1 MKRTIVI
8 YLILC
13 FLVPISVEAKK
24 RSFGKGLYWELSD
37 DGTLTVSGFGIMPD
51 YGYKKY
57 SGQKKYKKRPWHKS
71 CQDIR
76 KIIIENGVTTIGD
89 GVFYDCENLKSIK
102 IANSVKSIGDRAFY
116 RCGME
121 SVVIPNSVK
130 YVGHNAFSRCKSL
143 KEIQIPNSVT
153 RLGFNA
159 FDGCVSLTS
168 ITIPSSIS
176 VIEGYL
182 FEGCTNLV
190 SVILPNTIKEIERN
204 AFYGCDN
211 LRQLYIPRSVT
222 KVGKYAFARKATSY
236 ELYKTYDGE
245 ILTMPDFM
253 LNGDPTQWGLSQES
267 VDAYKYGIRD
277 DSGKLLRS
285 GRKGWK
291 ITKLSNDIN
300 NFYVVEEDRKMGMV
314 DDKGKWLLPL
324 SDNIYNIE
332 LAGNNYIKI
341 RDKNYDYGIIDNAGN
356 TIIPTSRSYSY
367 IGNFNTTDKTFP
379 VTKGRYNGI
388 CNERG
393 EELSMTKRA
402 ADKYDIMFD
411 GGYSNAEKIAT
422 NDTIYF
428 IVSKKGLKG
437 LTDAEGNVIIPA
449 ELSVLEPA
457 GTTFLRF
464 KVGDFYGILNYTGKI
479 IIDTDRG
486 YTSIGDYISFT
497 KRFPYTMDGY
507 KGECDITG
515 QQISKIKVETLKQTD
530 AKPETIIPQKQEDKK
545 EEKKVEV
552 VVKQQ
557 TWVPCN
563 NCGGTGRC
571 PYCDNGW
578 RQLATGW
585 ERCWVCMNMKGV
597 CLSCRGS
604 RGHYE

>member
-1 MKRTIVI
+1 
-8 YLILC
+8 
-13 FLVPISVEAKK
+13 
-24 RSFGKGLYWELSD
+24 
-37 DGTLTVSGFGIMPD
+37 
-51 YGYKKY
+51 
-57 SGQKKYKKRPWHKS
+57 
-71 CQDIR
+71 
-76 KIIIENGVTTIGD
+76 
-89 GVFYDCENLKSIK
+89 
-102 IANSVKSIGDRAFY
+102 
-116 RCGME
+116 
-121 SVVIPNSVK
+121 
-130 YVGHNAFSRCKSL
+130 
-143 KEIQIPNSVT
+143 
-153 RLGFNA
+153 
-159 FDGCVSLTS
+159 
-168 ITIPSSIS
+168 
-176 VIEGYL
+176 
-182 FEGCTNLV
+182 
-190 SVILPNTIKEIERN
+190 
-204 AFYGCDN
+204 
-211 LRQLYIPRSVT
+211 
-222 KVGKYAFARKATSY
+222 
-236 ELYKTYDGE
+236 
-245 ILTMPDFM
+245 
-253 LNGDPTQWGLSQES
+253 
-267 VDAYKYGIRD
+267 
-277 DSGKLLRS
+277 
-285 GRKGWK
+285 
-291 ITKLSNDIN
+291 
-300 NFYVVEEDRKMGMV
+300 MV